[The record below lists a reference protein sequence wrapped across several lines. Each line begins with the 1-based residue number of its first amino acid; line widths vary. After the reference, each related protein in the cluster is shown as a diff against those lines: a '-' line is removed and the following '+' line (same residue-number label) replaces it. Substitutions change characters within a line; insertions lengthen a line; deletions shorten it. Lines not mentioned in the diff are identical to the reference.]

1 MHATLEEGLKTTHDL
16 ALLWSYH
23 YACITRY
30 LLSLDDHMPELPEVE
45 MVARHLRVLTVGR
58 TITRAQL
65 LWSRTAPENTARQ
78 FAARLKGGRIEAVG
92 RRGKYILV
100 QLSNGRTLLVHLRM
114 TGRFFYLDGRAEL
127 PLHTRAVFQLDN
139 AQQLLFHDVRKFGKL
154 HLMATNLLHESAQ
167 LAPLAPEPFSTD
179 FSLEYLVQTLR
190 GSAQQ
195 IKLALLDQTKVLG
208 LGNIYAAE
216 ALHRAGVNPK
226 LAASKLSK
234 PRAALLYQEIVN
246 VLNEAIANESTL
258 NTNPE
263 DLDVSYTG
271 GTYETMTRV
280 YEREGLPCLIC
291 TTPIR
296 RIVQG
301 QRSTYFCPQCQRR

>member
-1 MHATLEEGLKTTHDL
+1 
-16 ALLWSYH
+16 
-23 YACITRY
+23 
-30 LLSLDDHMPELPEVE
+30 MPELPEVE
-45 MVARHLRVLTVGR
+45 MVARHLRALVVGR
-58 TITRAQL
+58 TIVKAQL
-65 LWSRTAPENTARQ
+65 LWLRTAPEQTARQ
-78 FAARLKGGRIEAVG
+78 FAAGLKGARVDTVG

-100 QLSNGRTLLVHLRM
+100 HLHNGRTLLVHLRM

-139 AQQLLFHDVRKFGKL
+139 AKQLLFHDVRKFGKL
-154 HLMATNLLHESAQ
+154 HLVPTNQLHQSVQ
-167 LAPLAPEPFSTD
+167 LAPLAPEPFSTE
-179 FSLEYLVQTLR
+179 FSLDYLYETLQ
-190 GSAQQ
+190 GSTQQ

-226 LAASKLSK
+226 LSARKLSK
-234 PRAALLYQEIVN
+234 PRTAQLHREIVN

-258 NTNPE
+258 NTDPE
-263 DLDVSYTG
+263 ALDASYTG
-271 GTYETMTRV
+271 GTYEAMTLV
-280 YEREGLPCLIC
+280 YEREGLPCKTC
-291 TTPIR
+291 SKPIR

>member
-1 MHATLEEGLKTTHDL
+1 
-16 ALLWSYH
+16 
-23 YACITRY
+23 
-30 LLSLDDHMPELPEVE
+30 MPELPEVE
-45 MVARHLRVLTVGR
+45 MVVRHLRALITGR
-58 TITRAQL
+58 TIMKAQL
-65 LWSRTAPENTARQ
+65 LWPRTSPEQTARQ
-78 FAARLKGGRIEAVG
+78 FAAGLKGARVESVG

-100 QLSNGRTLLVHLRM
+100 QLHNGRTLLVHLRM
-114 TGRFFYLDGRAEL
+114 TGRFFYLDGQAEV
-127 PLHTRAVFQLDN
+127 PLHTRVVFQLDN
-139 AQQLLFHDVRKFGKL
+139 ARQLLFHDVRKFGKL
-154 HLMATNLLHESAQ
+154 HLVPTAHLSEFAQ
-167 LAPLAPEPFSTD
+167 LASLAPEPFSAE
-179 FSLEYLVQTLR
+179 FSLEYLFETLR
-190 GSAQQ
+190 GSTQQ

-226 LAASKLSK
+226 LSACKLSK
-234 PRAALLYQEIVN
+234 RRAALLHQEIVN

-258 NTNPE
+258 NTDPE
-263 DLDVSYTG
+263 DLDASYTG

-280 YEREGLPCLIC
+280 YEREGLPCLTC